1 MTTIGGRLL
10 SLITITSP
18 GRSRNDHHQGL
29 KTTNLTV
36 GLKELEIRQPDLQ
49 TTRHISY
56 TSITYVHAYFTMII
70 TYVMIIVGP
79 CSEHKIPYRG
89 AASRYL
95 RFIAYVMLSTIS
107 LLFSMHYSSS
117 SLFVLLSL

>member
-36 GLKELEIRQPDLQ
+36 GLKEIEIRQPDLQ

-79 CSEHKIPYRG
+79 CSEHEIPYRG

-95 RFIAYVMLSTIS
+95 RFIAYVMLSTMS
-107 LLFSMHYSSS
+107 LLFNVCIPKLILSML
-117 SLFVLLSL
+117 LFL

>member
-1 MTTIGGRLL
+1 M
-10 SLITITSP
+10 
-18 GRSRNDHHQGL
+18 
-29 KTTNLTV
+29 
-36 GLKELEIRQPDLQ
+36 
-49 TTRHISY
+49 
-56 TSITYVHAYFTMII
+56 YVHAYSTIII

-79 CSEHKIPYRG
+79 CSEHEIPYRG

-117 SLFVLLSL
+117 SLFVLLFL